1 MVRKQIYIDQ
11 HQNMLL
17 KRKAKA
23 LGVTEAE
30 LVREALEKHL
40 ALGIGVKRKTAAWD
54 EEREFIRSRMELGHG
69 KKKKVRRWSREEL
82 YDRKDAS

>member
-30 LVREALEKHL
+30 LVREALERHL
-40 ALGIGVKRKTAAWD
+40 ASGIGIKRKTTAWD
-54 EEREFIRSRMELGHG
+54 EEKKFIRGRMRLGHG
-69 KKKKVRRWSREEL
+69 KKKEARRWNREEL
-82 YDRKDAS
+82 YDRKDVS